1 MISGILTCNISDHL
15 PIFTFT
21 TRKRK
26 HQDRPPL
33 QFKCRSMSET
43 NINNIVTS
51 LTNSNWAVLDNMTS
65 EEGYS
70 YFNDILSQAIDKFA
84 PEKEVIIPKTHIIRE
99 PWMSLGL
106 LKSSQTK
113 DKLYRKYILSE
124 RSEASHTKF
133 ITYRNHFHKI
143 KRIAKETYYRTLLER

>member
-26 HQDRPPL
+26 HQDRAPL

-43 NINNIVTS
+43 NINNIITS

-65 EEGYS
+65 EEGYN
-70 YFNDILSQAIDKFA
+70 YFSDILSQVIDKFA
-84 PEKEVIIPKTHIIRE
+84 PEKEVIIHQKHIIRK
-99 PWMSLGL
+99 PWMLSRLH
-106 LKSSQTK
+106 KSSNTEINSV
-113 DKLYRKYILSE
+113 KLNE
-124 RSEASHTKF
+124 
-133 ITYRNHFHKI
+133 
-143 KRIAKETYYRTLLER
+143 